1 MNARTRARGASESV
15 TRFALRACR
24 AAAVTL
30 GAFLA
35 ASTTAA
41 AAAPDAHGT
50 ATEIS
55 VSTVDHSPWDG
66 ILKRYVRRGE
76 DGVNRFEYGAVDA
89 ADRKAL
95 DQYLSALQETAVT
108 ALGRDA
114 QMAFWINLYNA
125 YTVKL
130 VLDHYPVASIR
141 TIPAGR
147 GPSLAALFRFDTW
160 ASMVLGGPWATPLA
174 TVEGD
179 ALSLDDIEH
188 RILRPGWRDPRIHYA
203 VNCAAMSCPNLSPA
217 AFTADNLEA
226 MLEGGARDYVN
237 HPRGVRVEGDRARL
251 SSIYRWY
258 RKDFG
263 GTQEAILAHLRNYA
277 DADLAAALDRAQAIE
292 WLDYDWSLNEF
303 PRE

>member
-141 TIPAGR
+141 AIPAGR

-160 ASMVLGGPWATPLA
+160 ASMVLCGPWATPLA

-179 ALSLDDIEH
+179 ALSLNDIEH

-226 MLEGGARDYVN
+226 MLEGGARLRQSPPRRPSGGRSSAALKHLSLVPERLRR
-237 HPRGVRVEGDRARL
+237 HPRGHPRP
-251 SSIYRWY
+251 S
-258 RKDFG
+258 
-263 GTQEAILAHLRNYA
+263 QELCRCRPCCGAG
-277 DADLAAALDRAQAIE
+277 
-292 WLDYDWSLNEF
+292 
-303 PRE
+303 PRPSD